1 MAVFTTQLRS
11 ICEFLADETE
21 SKPLGDVNAI
31 IEKARV
37 KIFDFNYDLYDETYK
52 PVLERK
58 ILRHFYMQ
66 EIGLET
72 YGLWKFH
79 LENKLNEIIPYYNEL
94 YKTLLLDYNPLY
106 DIDLTTKRSQQGT
119 QNLDEK
125 NKTQSDISD
134 ASTYSRNQSGSETGD
149 TTEQNNNVST
159 MNTNRKNNNESENIN
174 QFSDTPQNGLSAVK
188 SGKYLTNATVINNTE
203 DNNENASSLGT
214 DNNKRKANISNIT
227 ENIINDERSN
237 QHLRDE
243 EHNRDRSILTTDN
256 YVERIFG
263 KQSRQS
269 NSALIREFRENIINI
284 DMMIIDELNELFM
297 GLWR

>member
-21 SKPLGDVNAI
+21 SKPLGNVNAI

-79 LENKLNEIIPYYNEL
+79 LENKLNEILPYYNEL

-134 ASTYSRNQSGSETGD
+134 ASTYSRNQSESETGD

-188 SGKYLTNATVINNTE
+188 SGRYLTNATVINNTE

-214 DNNKRKANISNIT
+214 DNNKRKENTSNIT

>member
-21 SKPLGDVNAI
+21 SKPLGNVNDI

-37 KIFDFNYDLYDETYK
+37 KIFDFDYDLYDDTYK

-79 LENKLNEIIPYYNEL
+79 LENKLNEILPYYNEL
-94 YKTLLLDYNPLY
+94 YKTLLFEYNPIY

-125 NKTQSDISD
+125 NKTKSDISD
-134 ASTYSRNQSGSETGD
+134 ASTYSRAQNGSENVD
-149 TTEQNNNVST
+149 INEQNNNVST
-159 MNTNRKNNNESENIN
+159 MNTNRKNNNESENVN

-188 SGKYLTNATVINNTE
+188 SGRYLTNATIINNTE

-214 DNNKRKANISNIT
+214 DNNKRKANTSNVT
-227 ENIINDERSN
+227 QNTINDERTN
-237 QHLRDE
+237 QHVRDE

-269 NSALIREFRENIINI
+269 YSALIREFRENIINI

>member
-79 LENKLNEIIPYYNEL
+79 LENKLNEILPYYNEL
-94 YKTLLLDYNPLY
+94 YKTLLFEYNPIY

-125 NKTQSDISD
+125 HKTQSDISD
-134 ASTYSRNQSGSETGD
+134 SSTYSRNQSGSETGD

-174 QFSDTPQNGLSAVK
+174 QFSDTPQNGLSSVK
-188 SGKYLTNATVINNTE
+188 SGRYLTNATVINNTE

-214 DNNKRKANISNIT
+214 DNNKRKANTSNIT

-269 NSALIREFRENIINI
+269 YSALIREFRENIINI

>member
-79 LENKLNEIIPYYNEL
+79 LENKLNEILPYYNEL
-94 YKTLLLDYNPLY
+94 YKTLLFEYNPIY

-159 MNTNRKNNNESENIN
+159 MNTNRKNNNESENVN

-188 SGKYLTNATVINNTE
+188 NGRYLTNATIINNTE

-214 DNNKRKANISNIT
+214 DNNKRKANTSNIT
-227 ENIINDERSN
+227 QNIINDERSN

-269 NSALIREFRENIINI
+269 YSALIREFRENIINI
-284 DMMIIDELNELFM
+284 DMLIIDELNELFM